1 MKVNYSI
8 NNKEK
13 NTFLFCKDILKNERE
28 QGIKIKKLTQARTYF
43 Y

>member
-13 NTFLFCKDILKNERE
+13 TLACFVKTLKNERE
-28 QGIKIKKLTQARTYF
+28 QGIKIKKLIQARTYF